1 MLLPPPLL
9 LLLLLPVL
17 LLLLQC
23 QGLQHRDC
31 LPHVLLIHVQQLR
44 KVSGNEQPDQP
55 DLPGQVTASR
65 RLVTFFM
72 LADVCLGVY
81 CFNAL

>member
-1 MLLPPPLL
+1 MLLPPPPLL
-9 LLLLLPVL
+9 LLLLPVPPLLLPLLL

-44 KVSGNEQPDQP
+44 KVGGRQI
-55 DLPGQVTASR
+55 ASSKAFIR
-65 RLVTFFM
+65 
-72 LADVCLGVY
+72 
-81 CFNAL
+81 

>member
-1 MLLPPPLL
+1 MLLPPPPLL
-9 LLLLLPVL
+9 LLLLPLPLPPLLLPLLLLL

-44 KVSGNEQPDQP
+44 KVGGRQI
-55 DLPGQVTASR
+55 ASSEAFIR
-65 RLVTFFM
+65 
-72 LADVCLGVY
+72 
-81 CFNAL
+81 